1 MSELSQLGRGQ
12 DAAKQPTMHRTPPVT
27 KNYVAAKVKSTKV
40 EGIPTVAQWLKDPS
54 SLCGGASLIPSP
66 SSVQ

>member
-12 DAAKQPTMHRTPPVT
+12 DAAKQPTVFRTPPVT

-40 EGIPTVAQWLKDPS
+40 EGIPSGSGLKIH
-54 SLCGGASLIPSP
+54 LL
-66 SSVQ
+66 SVEAPV